1 MCIRDRYLEVLDQR
15 ARAAAA
21 AAGGPVQAL
30 GVGAKGAAPAGAEEG
45 GLSNKEL
52 RELKKKRTSVER
64 KLGTARS
71 KLEKAQ
77 GELQGID
84 GYDYAALIAQQAK
97 IDELKDQ
104 LEQLEDEWLELSEQL
119 GE

>member
-1 MCIRDRYLEVLDQR
+1 M
-15 ARAAAA
+15 
-21 AAGGPVQAL
+21 
-30 GVGAKGAAPAGAEEG
+30 
-45 GLSNKEL
+45 SNKEL
-52 RELKKKRTSVER
+52 RELKKKRSSVER

-97 IDELKDQ
+97 IDELKGQ
-104 LEQLEDEWLELSEQL
+104 LEALEDEWLELSEQL